1 MNKLVMKTL
10 SPLKMPVFFI
20 EQGEQNTYPQIV
32 FNIKDTPWEF
42 SDDEQ
47 DGCQYEINM
56 SLLVKGDYLQLKKE
70 IERLM
75 VNAGFKKGRGY
86 YPEYSDQLECYI
98 VPLRFYYYKLD
109 KGEMI

>member
-1 MNKLVMKTL
+1 MNKLIMTTL
-10 SPLKMPVFFI
+10 SPLRIPVFFI

-32 FNIKDTPWEF
+32 FNIKDTPWGF

-56 SLLVKGDYLQLKKE
+56 SLLVKGDYLRLKKE

-75 VNAGFKKGRGY
+75 VNAEFKKGRGY
-86 YPEYSDQLECYI
+86 YPEYSAQLECYI